1 MRSVVEHFVSD
12 WCWSGNLMDGRRGK
26 VVCHLRIGGDL
37 KKEMKQVCER
47 SLRATDTKSCLYCF
61 LIVTGIHYLRDI
73 YQEPQTR
80 RRKNLAWIDLQ
91 PEAKTN
97 ITTTI

>member
-37 KKEMKQVCER
+37 KKEMKQE
-47 SLRATDTKSCLYCF
+47 Y
-61 LIVTGIHYLRDI
+61 
-73 YQEPQTR
+73 
-80 RRKNLAWIDLQ
+80 
-91 PEAKTN
+91 
-97 ITTTI
+97 